1 MEQTRE
7 ELIKQINELYVEMGR
22 DSTKLNVANRG
33 IAELED
39 ILMKLRSIR
48 YAFSLMFSSNP
59 GIELATEILKTAFD
73 KDEKHGKK
81 RS

>member
-7 ELIKQINELYVEMGR
+7 EVIKEINDLYVEMGR
-22 DSTKLNVANRG
+22 DKTKLNVANRSLE
-33 IAELED
+33 ELQD

-59 GIELATEILKTAFD
+59 GIELATEILKTAFN
-73 KDEKHGKK
+73 KDEKYGKK